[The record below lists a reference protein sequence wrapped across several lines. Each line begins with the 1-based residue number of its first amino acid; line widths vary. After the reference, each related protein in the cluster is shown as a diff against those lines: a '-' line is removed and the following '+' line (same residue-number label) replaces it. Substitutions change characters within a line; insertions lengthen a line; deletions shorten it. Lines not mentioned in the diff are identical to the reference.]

1 VSLGRIRRWL
11 RRLRRPPLPDIR
23 LRDTDPDLESAR
35 RRLAAT
41 TRLVTMRA
49 AKSARSLRH
58 LNRLLALRARAIE
71 NIEAA
76 QDALAA
82 IDKGSGDD
90 K

>member
-35 RRLAAT
+35 RRLAAS

-58 LNRLLALRARAIE
+58 LNRLLALRARH
-71 NIEAA
+71 IEAA

>member
-35 RRLAAT
+35 RLAAS